1 MNSTKNNSKKSGNDK
16 VWLYAISSIFL
27 CFGFVTLSAA
37 IWYKSVYGDVGFDSI
52 IFSLISNA
60 SGINNDIVYDY
71 LLRSLLPAILVS
83 VLFCFVFFYTPKKAY
98 FIKFKKYELKFF
110 PFSRLLSCILCY
122 VLSFSL
128 IISGVF
134 VSRLSRKIS
143 SAVQKSLFF
152 EENYVDPNEVEIVFP
167 EDKRNLIYIFLES
180 MEATYFSENKGGF
193 VNHDIMSELWDLG
206 DKNINFSHNSSVGG
220 FKDLTCCSWTS
231 AALVAQTTG
240 IPLKMPTTIKKF
252 DFENGNFLPGAANIT
267 SILKKNG
274 YYQTFMVGSDSDFG
288 NRRQFFQLH
297 GADKIYDIDTAKADG
312 IVPNDYYVWWG
323 MEDKYLFEY
332 AKQELTEI
340 AKGDSPFAFT
350 MLTVDT
356 HFPDG
361 YTCDMCENNFDEQYE
376 NVIACSNRQ
385 INDFINWVKDQ
396 PFYENT
402 TIVIAGDHLSMDFEY
417 ITEIGAKDSDRY
429 VYNCFINS
437 TINTRFTKDREF
449 TAVDMFPT
457 TLAAIGCVIE
467 GNRLGIGTNLFSG
480 EPTVIEKFGY
490 KYVDNEVAK
499 ESDYYTEKFY
509 KNTKK

>member
-1 MNSTKNNSKKSGNDK
+1 MNSTSNNSKKSSNDK
-16 VWLYAISSIFL
+16 AWLYAISSIFL
-27 CFGFVTLSAA
+27 CFGFVTLFAA
-37 IWYKSVYGDVGFDSI
+37 FWYKSVYGDVGFDSI
-52 IFSLISNA
+52 IFSLFSNA
-60 SGINNDIVYDY
+60 SGVNNDIVYDY

-83 VLFCFVFFYTPKKAY
+83 VLFCFIFFYTPKKAY
-98 FIKFKKYELKFF
+98 FLKLKKYELKLF
-110 PFSRLLSCILCY
+110 PFPRLLSCILCY
-122 VLSFSL
+122 ILSFCL
-128 IISGVF
+128 IVSGIF

-143 SAVQKSLFF
+143 SAIQSSSFF

-167 EDKRNLIYIFLES
+167 ESKRNLIYIFLES
-180 MEATYFSENKGGF
+180 MEATYFLENKGGS
-193 VNHDIMSELWDLG
+193 VNHDIMTELWDLG
-206 DKNINFSHNSSVGG
+206 NKNINFSHHSSVGG

-240 IPLKMPTTIKKF
+240 IPLKMPSTIKEF

-274 YYQTFMVGSDSDFG
+274 YYQTLMVGSDSDFG

-312 IVPNDYYVWWG
+312 IVPEDYYVWWG

-340 AKGDSPFAFT
+340 ATGSLPFAFT

-361 YTCDMCENNFDEQYE
+361 YTCDMCENNFDEPYE
-376 NVIACSNRQ
+376 NVIACSNKQ
-385 INDFINWVKDQ
+385 VNDFINWVKEQ

-417 ITEIGAKDSDRY
+417 ITEIGADDSQRC

-437 TINTRFTKDREF
+437 AINTRFTKNRQF

-457 TLAAIGCVIE
+457 TLAAMGCVIN

-490 KYVDNEVAK
+490 KYVDDEVAK
-499 ESDYYTEKFY
+499 VSDFYTQRFY
-509 KNTKK
+509 KSTKE